1 MKLFF
6 SVMLMLFGWAT
17 ASAQTYSLR
26 GTAIDFHDNTTL
38 NKVKIEV
45 AGKTVFSDSDGKF
58 LITKIKAGRYLITAT
73 HPDCEVFSE
82 NIVIK
87 EDTEITLNLEHHS
100 HDIETVTLHGK
111 HQKPGIILEKTIDQ
125 NVLSRNR
132 TENLGNVLT
141 NISGVGT
148 LKTGNNIAKPLIHGL
163 YGSRIAIINNG
174 VKMAEQEWGVEHAP
188 NVDINNFEHIDVI
201 KGAAALKYGSDAVGG
216 IVVLEPEIS
225 RKKDTLKGAVNL
237 SGISNG
243 RGIGFDIN
251 LLKSWQNGWVVKTN
265 GGYKKL
271 GDQKTPDYLLMNTG
285 LNFNS
290 FNFSVQ
296 NIDFKKGIAFDYSLT
311 NQTIGIFRGSHTGNL
326 EDFYNAMNTPEP
338 IYQRPFSYDIDNPK
352 QEIQHHI
359 AKISAFNRF
368 KNFGKLSASY
378 SFQFNHRKE
387 FDLRRGELNAVPSLD
402 LELVTNQL
410 NINHLLERKNFEL
423 ETGIDGTY
431 QNNFS
436 NPDTKARRLI
446 PNYDKYSA
454 GIYSVLKHKI
464 SKNFNAEAGL
474 RYDFNFYN
482 AAKWYDVSEWENQ
495 YAAQFPEFYMRTEG
509 NRVLT
514 NPKLKYNNLSYNV
527 GLDFHPS
534 QHFSAKINYARVAR
548 TPNPAELFADGLH
561 HSAAI
566 IERGDLT
573 LKNETG
579 HQINLDLSTKMNV
592 LNGLNI
598 QLNPY
603 AFFTKNFI
611 SEIPVGIQN
620 TIRGTFP
627 VWKYRQ
633 VDVEMLGIDL
643 DILLKI
649 NEDFTYSSRGSYLYG
664 QDLTNDEPL
673 ILMMPPNFSNK
684 LEFNKKAWNNF
695 YFSVENRNVLEQKR
709 FPIHNAEISV
719 YENGA
724 SVSKTVDFST
734 PPKAYSLWNLQTG
747 IHLAK
752 NFSAGLSVSNLFDTK
767 YRDYLNRLRFFA
779 DETGRN
785 IILNFKYQF

>member
-17 ASAQTYSLR
+17 SSAQTYTLR
-26 GTAIDFHDNTTL
+26 GTAIDFHDNTAL

-58 LITKIKAGRYLITAT
+58 LITKIKAGRYLLTAT

-87 EDTEITLNLEHHS
+87 DDTEITLNLEHHS

-148 LKTGNNIAKPLIHGL
+148 LKTGNNIAKPLVHGL

-188 NVDINNFEHIDVI
+188 NVDVNNFEHIDVI

-251 LLKSWQNGWVVKTN
+251 LLKSWENGWVVKTN

-271 GDQKTPDYLLMNTG
+271 GDQKAPDYLLMNTG

-326 EDFYNAMNTPEP
+326 EDFYNAMNASEP

-402 LELVTNQL
+402 LELVTNQF

-514 NPKLKYNNLSYNV
+514 NPKLRYNNLSYNL

-534 QHFSAKINYARVAR
+534 QHFNAKINYARVSR

-566 IERGDLT
+566 IERGDLS

-579 HQINLDLSTKMNV
+579 HQINLELSTKMNV

-598 QLNPY
+598 QVNPY

-633 VDVEMLGIDL
+633 VDAEMVGIDL

-649 NEDFTYSSRGSYLYG
+649 NEDFTYSTRASYLYG

-673 ILMMPPNFSNK
+673 ILMMPPTFSNK

-719 YENGA
+719 YENGE
-724 SVSKTVDFST
+724 SVTKTVDFSA

-747 IHLAK
+747 IDLAK